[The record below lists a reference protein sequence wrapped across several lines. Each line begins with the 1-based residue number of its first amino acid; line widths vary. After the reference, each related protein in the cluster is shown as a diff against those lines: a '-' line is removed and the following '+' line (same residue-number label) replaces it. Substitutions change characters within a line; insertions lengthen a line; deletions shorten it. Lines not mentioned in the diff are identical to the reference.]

1 MAGGYGTRLEHL
13 ERLQRVRDAAKR
25 QTRWTTHAR
34 PPVVWRATL
43 GYTSIL
49 DLKILPRSVEQMVC
63 PVAQSVKADTSKQTA
78 TVLLV
83 HFEPAGRVDL
93 LTAGEVLVDL

>member
-43 GYTSIL
+43 GYNSLL
-49 DLKILPRSVEQMVC
+49 DLKILQLYLGQLIAPCLGPSQKE
-63 PVAQSVKADTSKQTA
+63 
-78 TVLLV
+78 
-83 HFEPAGRVDL
+83 GR
-93 LTAGEVLVDL
+93 AK

>member
-43 GYTSIL
+43 GHTSIL
-49 DLKILPRSVEQMVC
+49 DLKILPQPFTLDC
-63 PVAQSVKADTSKQTA
+63 KITTG
-78 TVLLV
+78 T
-83 HFEPAGRVDL
+83 H
-93 LTAGEVLVDL
+93 